1 MSLRVYSQAVYL
13 KGIVSALCLAFAV
26 GSGSTAS
33 RRAVQQTF
41 PAPPSDRT
49 LIYWWADAALKPL
62 PLETGTTTLHPEVP
76 AGSDRMGRVELK
88 GETATTVIGDS
99 EPHFFLFVPDAS
111 GVHPPLLVRL
121 TSKRGARRV
130 TAMAQRGQRGFAIVS
145 EEIVKPH
152 YRVLARDGGVI
163 YMEVWGREPLQS
175 GEYAFIGSELGRI
188 ATFNIRQK

>member
-1 MSLRVYSQAVYL
+1 VYL
-13 KGIVSALCLAFAV
+13 SVIASALCLTFAAR
-26 GSGSTAS
+26 SGNTTS
-33 RRAVQQTF
+33 RQAVQLSF

-76 AGSDRMGRVELK
+76 AGSDKMGRVELK
-88 GETATTVIGDS
+88 GETATTVIAKS
-99 EPHFFLFVPDAS
+99 EPHFFLFVPDVA

-130 TAMAQRGQRGFAIVS
+130 TAMAQRGQRGFAIIS

-152 YRVLARDGGVI
+152 YRVLARDGGMI
-163 YMEVWGREPLQS
+163 YMEVWGRVPLEA

-188 ATFNIRQK
+188 ATFRISETLKY

>member
-1 MSLRVYSQAVYL
+1 M
-13 KGIVSALCLAFAV
+13 IVSALCLAFAV

>member
-1 MSLRVYSQAVYL
+1 MSDKLQPVYL
-13 KGIVSALCLAFAV
+13 SVIASALCLAFAV
-26 GSGSTAS
+26 GSGSAAS
-33 RRAVQQTF
+33 GRAVQQNF
-41 PAPPSDRT
+41 PSPPADRT
-49 LIYWWADAALKPL
+49 LIYWWDGAALKSL
-62 PLETGTTTLHPEVP
+62 PLEIGTTTLRPELT
-76 AGSDRMGRVELK
+76 AGSDKMGRVELK
-88 GETATTVIGDS
+88 GETATAVIETS

-121 TSKRGARRV
+121 TTKRGARRV

-152 YRVLARDGGVI
+152 YRVLGRDGGMI